1 MMPAPASEIIG
12 KLMDEFK
19 TVAWTE
25 TILGQEIKV
34 GEFILIPVSRISLGV
49 GAGGGKGADK
59 KKEGE
64 GGGGGGGVMI
74 TPIAFIVIKGEEIS
88 FHGIKRGGILD
99 GLFERIPEMTEKILA
114 KCHAAEVQEKEPQPD
129 AG

>member
-1 MMPAPASEIIG
+1 MSAPASEIIG
-12 KLMDEFK
+12 KLMDELK
-19 TVAWTE
+19 SIAKTE

-34 GEFILIPVSRISLGV
+34 GEFTLIPVSRISLGV
-49 GAGGGKGADK
+49 GAGGCKGTNN

-74 TPIAFIVIKGEEIS
+74 TPIAFIVIKGNEIS
-88 FHGIKRGGILD
+88 FHGIKRGGALD
-99 GLFERIPEMTEKILA
+99 GFFEHLPDLTDKILA
-114 KCHAAEVQEKEPQPD
+114 KCHAEAVKEKEPEPE